1 MASSEAKTK
10 PGSEATKTLGSVSK
24 RSCSHE
30 EKSTKSPVSKLRHDG
45 MRHANR
51 TTVKALQSHLVT
63 SMPGTASQPYIL
75 KLINVNLKIYF
86 PVDLDNGDALKKLFT
101 AS

>member
-1 MASSEAKTK
+1 MNHTHRMASSEAKTK

-30 EKSTKSPVSKLRHDG
+30 EKSTESPVSKLRHDG

-51 TTVKALQSHLVT
+51 TTVKALQG
-63 SMPGTASQPYIL
+63 PRA
-75 KLINVNLKIYF
+75 
-86 PVDLDNGDALKKLFT
+86 
-101 AS
+101 